1 MKFDIFVEIVYYVH
15 MIKRIYDDLTPFLQ
29 ANRVLV
35 LQGPRRTGKTVIL
48 NQFLSKTSLKYR
60 LETGEDTSVQEI
72 LSSQDVDRIRRFA
85 EGYELIAIDE
95 AQHIPHVGKGLKIL
109 VDHVPG
115 IKVIATGSA
124 SFDLANKIGEPL
136 TGRQRRL
143 FLFPIAQLE
152 LQRDLNNYDLQQ
164 KKEEYLI
171 YGTYPEVLTKTTL
184 GEKENYLRELVNSY
198 LLKDIL
204 ELENV
209 KGTKVLLD
217 LLRLIAFQVGN
228 EVSYTELGST
238 LGIDSKTVAR
248 YLDLLEKGFI
258 LVNLRGFSRNLRKEI
273 SKKGKY
279 YFYDNGIR
287 NAIISNFNPLSL
299 RDDVGKL
306 WENFLFAERLKKQ
319 TYTQLHANNYFWR
332 TWDGK
337 EVDFVEER
345 DGKLFG
351 YEFKWSTK
359 KTVSPP
365 KDWLST
371 YGNATFEVITPE
383 NYLDFIA

>member
-1 MKFDIFVEIVYYVH
+1 

-29 ANRVLV
+29 PNRVLV
-35 LQGPRRTGKTVIL
+35 LQGPRRVGKTVIL
-48 NQFLSKTSLKYR
+48 NQFLSKTPLKYR
-60 LETGEDTSVQEI
+60 LETGGDASVQEI
-72 LSSQDVDRIRRFA
+72 LSSQSIDRIRRFA

-95 AQHIPHVGKGLKIL
+95 AQYVPHVGKGLKIL
-109 VDHVPG
+109 VDHVAD

-143 FLFPIAQLE
+143 FLYPIAQLE
-152 LQRDLNNYDLQQ
+152 LIKEMNRYDLKQ
-164 KKEEYLI
+164 KQEEYLL
-171 YGTYPEVLTKTTL
+171 YGTYPEVLTKQTL
-184 GEKENYLRELVNSY
+184 REKENYLKELVNSY

-204 ELENV
+204 DLENV
-209 KGTKVLLD
+209 KGAKVLLD

-228 EVSYTELGST
+228 EVSHTELGSN

-273 SKKGKY
+273 NKKGKY

-287 NAIISNFNPLSL
+287 NAIISNFNPLAL

-319 TYTQLHANNYFWR
+319 TYTTIYANNYFWR

-337 EVDFVEER
+337 EVDLVEER

-351 YEFKWSTK
+351 YEFKWSARK
-359 KTVSPP
+359 KVSAP
-365 KDWLST
+365 KDWINT
-371 YGNATFEVITPE
+371 YTNATFEIITPD
-383 NYLDFIA
+383 NYLDFVT

>member
-1 MKFDIFVEIVYYVH
+1 

-29 ANRVLV
+29 PNRVLV

-48 NQFLSKTSLKYR
+48 NQFLSITPLKYR
-60 LETGEDTSVQEI
+60 LETGEDTSIQEI
-72 LSSQDVDRIRRFA
+72 LSSQDIDKIRRFA

-143 FLFPIAQLE
+143 FLYPIAQLE
-152 LQRDLNNYDLQQ
+152 LRKDLNNYDLQQ
-164 KKEEYLI
+164 KKEEYLL
-171 YGTYPEVLTKTTL
+171 YGTYPEVLTRQTL
-184 GEKENYLRELVNSY
+184 REKEDYLKELVNSY

-204 ELENV
+204 DLENV
-209 KGTKVLLD
+209 KGAKVLLD

-228 EVSYTELGST
+228 EVSHTELGST
-238 LGIDSKTVAR
+238 LSIDSKTVAR

-258 LVNLRGFSRNLRKEI
+258 LINLRGFSRNLRKEI
-273 SKKGKY
+273 SKKSKY

-287 NAIISNFNPLSL
+287 NAIISNFNPIIL

-319 TYTQLHANNYFWR
+319 TYKTIYTNNYFWR
-332 TWDGK
+332 TWGGK

-345 DGKLFG
+345 GGKLFG

-359 KTVSPP
+359 KTVSAKHYRAP
-365 KDWLST
+365 KNWLTT
-371 YGNATFEVITPE
+371 YKNATFEIITPN
-383 NYLDFIA
+383 NYLDFVT